1 MPTLPQKAAADKP
14 ADIDWAAAL
23 QADMLSVVRHAI
35 EHLVGAELAAVLG
48 PPYARD
54 GARVGYRHGS
64 KGRTITSPVGAVT
77 LTVPRARLQGGVGAA
92 TEWQSQVLPAYARRM
107 RQVNEAVLQAYLCG
121 ANTRRIR
128 GALKPLLQGRALS
141 KSAIS
146 RIVQGLKAQL
156 EAWRARTLADL
167 DLVALYLDGFHLRV
181 RLGGRVS
188 PVPVLA
194 VLGVQRSGQKV
205 LVHLSLR
212 GSESTAAWAAV
223 CEDLAAR
230 GVRAPQLC
238 ILDGGKG
245 LRAAVERTWPAAA
258 IQRCTVHKL
267 RNLLTHAPRRLHDA
281 LRDDYHAIVF
291 AEDGAAARRAYLA
304 FIKTWTKGCPGAV
317 TSLEEAGAE
326 LLTFFRYPRSQW
338 KSWRT
343 TNSIERLHL
352 EFRRRVK
359 TQGSFPTADAA
370 LALLY
375 GLVAS
380 GQICFRKLEG
390 WSDLALAFAIPAP
403 TAAEKAA

>member
-23 QADMLSVVRHAI
+23 QAEMLTVVRQAI

-77 LTVPRARLQGGVGAA
+77 LTIPRARLQAGAGTA

-107 RQVNEAVLQAYLCG
+107 RQVNEAVLHAYLCG

-146 RIVQGLKAQL
+146 RIVQGLKAQR
-156 EAWRARTLADL
+156 EAWRMRALADL

-212 GSESTAAWAAV
+212 GSESTEAWAAV

-230 GVRAPQLC
+230 GVRAPELC
-238 ILDGGKG
+238 VIDGSKG

-267 RNLLTHAPRRLHDA
+267 RNLLTHAPRRLHDE
-281 LRDDYHAIVF
+281 LRDGYHAIVF

-304 FIKTWTKGCPGAV
+304 FVKQWTKACPGAV

-380 GQICFRKLEG
+380 GQIVFRKLEG
-390 WSDLALAFAIPAP
+390 WQDMARALTIPTP
-403 TAAEKAA
+403 TAEEAA

>member
-1 MPTLPQKAAADKP
+1 MPTLPQKTAGDKP

-23 QADMLSVVRHAI
+23 QADMRTVVRQAI
-35 EHLVGAELAAVLG
+35 EHLIGDELGSVLG
-48 PPYARD
+48 PPYAR
-54 GARVGYRHGS
+54 GGPRVGYRHGS
-64 KGRTITSPVGAVT
+64 KVRTITSPVGAVT
-77 LTVPRARLQGGVGAA
+77 LTVPRARLQAGAGAA
-92 TEWQSQVLPAYARRM
+92 TEWQSQVVPAYARRM
-107 RQVNEAVLQAYLCG
+107 RQVNEAVLQAYLGG

-156 EAWRARTLADL
+156 EAWRTRTLADL

-194 VLGVQRSGQKV
+194 ILGVQRSGQKV

-212 GSESTAAWAAV
+212 GSESTDAWTAV
-223 CEDLAAR
+223 CEDVAAR

-238 ILDGGKG
+238 VLDGGKG

-291 AEDGAAARRAYLA
+291 AEDGAAARRAYRA
-304 FIKTWTKGCPGAV
+304 FLTTWGKGCPGAV

-380 GQICFRKLEG
+380 GQIVFRKLEG
-390 WSDLALAFAIPAP
+390 WPDMARALTIPAP
-403 TAAEKAA
+403 TAEEAA

>member
-1 MPTLPQKAAADKP
+1 MPTLPQKTGADKP
-14 ADIDWAAAL
+14 AERDWAAAL
-23 QADMLSVVRHAI
+23 QAEMLTVVRQAI

-48 PPYARD
+48 PPYGRD

-64 KGRTITSPVGAVT
+64 KVRTITSPVGVVT
-77 LTVPRARLQGGVGAA
+77 LTVPRARLQVAAGAT
-92 TEWQSQVLPAYARRM
+92 TEWQSQILPAYARRM
-107 RQVNEAVLQAYLCG
+107 RQVNEAVLQVYLCG

-156 EAWRARTLADL
+156 EAWQTRRLAEL

-212 GSESTAAWAAV
+212 GSESTNAWAAV

-238 ILDGGKG
+238 VIDGGKG

-267 RNLLTHAPRRLHDA
+267 RNLLTHAPRRLHDE
-281 LRDDYHAIVF
+281 LRADYHAIVF
-291 AEDGAAARRAYLA
+291 AEEGAAARRAYVA
-304 FIKTWTKGCPGAV
+304 FVKKWTKGCPGAV
-317 TSLEEAGAE
+317 TSLEEAGGE

-343 TNSIERLHL
+343 TNSIERLYL

-390 WSDLALAFAIPAP
+390 WPDLALAFSIPAP
-403 TAAEKAA
+403 TAEQAA

>member
-14 ADIDWAAAL
+14 ADRDWAAAL
-23 QADMLSVVRHAI
+23 QAEMLTVVRQAI
-35 EHLVGAELAAVLG
+35 EHLVGAELTTVLG
-48 PPYARD
+48 PPYTR
-54 GARVGYRHGS
+54 GGVRVGYRHGA
-64 KGRTITSPVGAVT
+64 KVRTITSPVGAVT
-77 LTVPRARLQGGVGAA
+77 LTVPRARLETGAGAA
-92 TEWQSQVLPAYARRM
+92 TEWQSQVLPAYTRRM

-146 RIVQGLKAQL
+146 RIVQGLKTQL
-156 EAWRARTLADL
+156 EAWRTRTLADL

-194 VLGVQRSGQKV
+194 VLGVQRTGQKV

-212 GSESTAAWAAV
+212 GSESTDAWAAV

-238 ILDGGKG
+238 VIDGGKG

-267 RNLLTHAPRRLHDA
+267 RNLLTHAPRRLHDE

-304 FIKTWTKGCPGAV
+304 FVKKWTKGCPGAV

-326 LLTFFRYPRSQW
+326 LLTFFRYPRSQC

-343 TNSIERLHL
+343 TNSIERLHQ

-359 TQGSFPTADAA
+359 TQGSFPTAGAA
-370 LALLY
+370 LTLLY

-390 WSDLALAFAIPAP
+390 WQDMAPAFAIPAP
-403 TAAEKAA
+403 PAEEAA

>member
-14 ADIDWAAAL
+14 AERDWAAAL
-23 QADMLSVVRHAI
+23 QVEMLTVVRQAI
-35 EHLVGAELAAVLG
+35 EHLIGAELAAALG

-64 KGRTITSPVGAVT
+64 KVRTITSPVGAVT
-77 LTVPRARLQGGVGAA
+77 VTVPRARLQTGAGA

-212 GSESTAAWAAV
+212 GSESTDAWAAV

-238 ILDGGKG
+238 VLDGSKG

-267 RNLLTHAPRRLHDA
+267 RNLLTHAPRRLHDE

-291 AEDGAAARRAYLA
+291 AEDGVAARRAYTA
-304 FIKTWTKGCPGAV
+304 FGRKWTKTCAGAV
-317 TSLEEAGAE
+317 KSLEEAGAE
-326 LLTFFRYPRSQW
+326 LLTVYRYPRSQW
-338 KSWRT
+338 KSLRS
-343 TNSIERLHL
+343 TNGLERLNL

-359 TQGSFPTADAA
+359 TQGSLPSEDAVLALLFGLVATAQIVFRKLDGWQDMA
-370 LALLY
+370 LALTS
-375 GLVAS
+375 A
-380 GQICFRKLEG
+380 
-390 WSDLALAFAIPAP
+390 AP
-403 TAAEKAA
+403 HAEEAA

>member
-1 MPTLPQKAAADKP
+1 
-14 ADIDWAAAL
+14 
-23 QADMLSVVRHAI
+23 
-35 EHLVGAELAAVLG
+35 
-48 PPYARD
+48 
-54 GARVGYRHGS
+54 
-64 KGRTITSPVGAVT
+64 VGAVT
-77 LTVPRARLQGGVGAA
+77 LTVPRARLQTGAGA

-107 RQVNEAVLQAYLCG
+107 RQVNEAVLRAYLCG

-156 EAWRARTLADL
+156 EAWRTRTLADL

-188 PVPVLA
+188 SVPVLA

-212 GSESTAAWAAV
+212 GSESTDAWTAV

-238 ILDGGKG
+238 VLDVGKG

-304 FIKTWTKGCPGAV
+304 FIKQWTKGCPGAA
-317 TSLEEAGAE
+317 TSLKQGRVAN
-326 LLTFFRYPRSQW
+326 LLPLPRSQW

-359 TQGSFPTADAA
+359 TQGSFPRRTRRSPCSTAWWLRARSSSA
-370 LALLY
+370 NSRA
-375 GLVAS
+375 GRTWPAPS
-380 GQICFRKLEG
+380 RSRRRRRKRPP
-390 WSDLALAFAIPAP
+390 DPHARDFAIAQLAQDRVRRGRPYPGILRNRAWP
-403 TAAEKAA
+403 TIRASHPPLSEKAFPHHSGHGPAILPDV

>member
-1 MPTLPQKAAADKP
+1 MPTLPQKTAADKP
-14 ADIDWAAAL
+14 ADQDWAVAL
-23 QADMLSVVRHAI
+23 QAEMLSVVRQAI
-35 EHLVGAELAAVLG
+35 EHLVGAELGAVLG
-48 PPYARD
+48 PPYARG

-64 KGRTITSPVGAVT
+64 KVRTITSPVGAVT
-77 LTVPRARLQGGVGAA
+77 LTVPRARLQAGAGAA
-92 TEWQSQVLPAYARRM
+92 TEWQSQVVPAYARRM

-156 EAWRARTLADL
+156 EAWQARTLADL

-194 VLGVQRSGQKV
+194 VLGGQRSGQKL

-212 GSESTAAWAAV
+212 GSESTTAWAAV

-230 GVRAPQLC
+230 GVRVPQLC
-238 ILDGGKG
+238 VLDGGKG

-267 RNLLTHAPRRLHDA
+267 RNLLTHAPRRLHDE

-304 FIKTWTKGCPGAV
+304 FMKKWTKGCPGAV

-343 TNSIERLHL
+343 TNSIERLHQ

-370 LALLY
+370 LTLLY
-375 GLVAS
+375 GLMAS
-380 GQICFRKLEG
+380 GQIVFRKLEG
-390 WSDLALAFAIPAP
+390 WQDMARALTIPAP
-403 TAAEKAA
+403 TAEEAA

>member
-1 MPTLPQKAAADKP
+1 MPTLPQKTAVDK
-14 ADIDWAAAL
+14 AVEIDWAAAL
-23 QADMLSVVRHAI
+23 QTEMRTVVRQAI
-35 EHLVGAELAAVLG
+35 EHLVGAELGAVLG
-48 PPYARD
+48 PPYAR
-54 GARVGYRHGS
+54 GEARLGYRHGS
-64 KGRTITSPVGAVT
+64 KVRTITSPVGAVT
-77 LTVPRARLQGGVGAA
+77 LTIPRARLQAGTTTP

-128 GALKPLLQGRALS
+128 RALKPLLQGRALS

-156 EAWRARTLADL
+156 EAWRSRTLADL

-212 GSESTAAWAAV
+212 GNESTEAWAAV
-223 CEDLAAR
+223 CEDLAIR

-238 ILDGGKG
+238 VIDGGKG
-245 LRAAVERTWPAAA
+245 LRAAVERTWPVAA

-281 LRDDYHAIVF
+281 LREDYHAIVF

-304 FIKTWTKGCPGAV
+304 FVKQWTKGCPGAV

-380 GQICFRKLEG
+380 GQIVFRKLEG
-390 WSDLALAFAIPAP
+390 WQDMARALTTPAP
-403 TAAEKAA
+403 TAVEAA